1 VTGYAE
7 AVWDLVRS
15 VPPGRVT
22 TYGDIA
28 EAYYGVRKGARG
40 IGQAIAHC
48 PDDVPWWRVVGAGG
62 VIIERPHAREQ
73 RARLLEEGVVF
84 GPGAGGGA
92 DGACGR
98 VDLRRS
104 GGVFSPPSRRP
115 VT

>member
-1 VTGYAE
+1 MAGYAE
-7 AVWDLVRS
+7 AVWDLVRA

-62 VIIERPHAREQ
+62 VIVKRAHAGEQ

-84 GPGAGGGA
+84 GATGQ
-92 DGACGR
+92 
-98 VDLRRS
+98 VDFARS
-104 GGVFSPPSRRP
+104 GGVFSPPSGRLA
-115 VT
+115 T